1 MRTGCHWNRLPRELG
16 DGSTIHRTFQRWVEL
31 RVLERI
37 WAVLVEECQDRGLC
51 SGSGRLPVA
60 PWARRVLGDS
70 VGRNPT
76 DRGKAG
82 SKRSLLV
89 NGGGGPLSLV
99 VAGANVHDTKLLAIT
114 PESIVVERPEAGT
127 EHLCLDKGYD
137 HPTGHEAVAAHG
149 Y

>member
-1 MRTGCHWNRLPRELG
+1 MQWEWQAVGC
-16 DGSTIHRTFQRWVEL
+16 
-31 RVLERI
+31 
-37 WAVLVEECQDRGLC
+37 AM
-51 SGSGRLPVA
+51 
-60 PWARRVLGDS
+60 
-70 VGRNPT
+70 
-76 DRGKAG
+76 GKAG

-89 NGGGGPLSLV
+89 DGGGGPLSLV

>member
-1 MRTGCHWNRLPRELG
+1 MRTGGCGVGVAGCRLRHG
-16 DGSTIHRTFQRWVEL
+16 QGAF
-31 RVLERI
+31 
-37 WAVLVEECQDRGLC
+37 
-51 SGSGRLPVA
+51 
-60 PWARRVLGDS
+60 GDS

-89 NGGGGPLSLV
+89 DGGGGPLSLV

-127 EHLCLDKGYD
+127 EHLCQDKGYD
-137 HPTGHEAVAAHG
+137 NPTGHEAVAAHG